1 MSGKYY
7 LGIDNKKQVDFY
19 VIKGVAEEVLDYL
32 GYAGRYSF
40 VMPKQIPSQMHP
52 GQTADISVNNAIVGM
67 VGKLHPAVK
76 GEDVYVLEINLDKL
90 LSKKTGKMKF
100 KEISKY
106 PTISKDLAI
115 LIDKNI
121 SADEIAKAIKK
132 AAGSLLTNTEIFDV
146 YEGKNIPEGKRSIA
160 YSLSFGANDRTLT
173 DEEINNIMSKVIDS
187 LKKMGAELRA

>member
-1 MSGKYY
+1 
-7 LGIDNKKQVDFY
+7 
-19 VIKGVAEEVLDYL
+19 
-32 GYAGRYSF
+32 
-40 VMPKQIPSQMHP
+40 
-52 GQTADISVNNAIVGM
+52 
-67 VGKLHPAVK
+67 
-76 GEDVYVLEINLDKL
+76 
-90 LSKKTGKMKF
+90 MKF

-121 SADEIAKAIKK
+121 SSDEIAKAIKK

-173 DEEINNIMSKVIDS
+173 DEEINNIMNKVIDN
-187 LKKMGAELRA
+187 LQNKMGAELRG